1 MAGAA
6 VATLDGAVV
15 RSEGNPRGLF
25 FLGVGL
31 AVSSNGGL
39 EEVLD
44 FGFLTGA
51 FRGGMMKFFWPYRR
65 LKLALSAF

>member
-1 MAGAA
+1 MVGMAGAA
-6 VATLDGAVV
+6 GAALDGAVV

-31 AVSSNGGL
+31 AVSSSGGL
-39 EEVLD
+39 EEVFD

-51 FRGGMMKFFWPYRR
+51 FRGGMMKIRWPFGV
-65 LKLALSAF
+65 LIWP